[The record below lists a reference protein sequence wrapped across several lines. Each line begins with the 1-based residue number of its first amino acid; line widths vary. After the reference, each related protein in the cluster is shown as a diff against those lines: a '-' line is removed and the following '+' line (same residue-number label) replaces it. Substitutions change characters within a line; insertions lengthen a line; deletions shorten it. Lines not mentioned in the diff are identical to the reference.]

1 MNDKIENSKIPNLKS
16 KEELFNLL
24 NELKNEINGNKI
36 EINENEYE
44 EKIKSLTMTQL
55 INYIHDSIQI
65 LLKKKIQDAKDE
77 QREEDIIE
85 NNKNIK
91 PIKLNKSEIKQYEN
105 NLKKL
110 EFKERK
116 LTKMHFQYK

>member
-55 INYIHDSIQI
+55 INNIHD
-65 LLKKKIQDAKDE
+65 
-77 QREEDIIE
+77 
-85 NNKNIK
+85 
-91 PIKLNKSEIKQYEN
+91 
-105 NLKKL
+105 
-110 EFKERK
+110 
-116 LTKMHFQYK
+116 